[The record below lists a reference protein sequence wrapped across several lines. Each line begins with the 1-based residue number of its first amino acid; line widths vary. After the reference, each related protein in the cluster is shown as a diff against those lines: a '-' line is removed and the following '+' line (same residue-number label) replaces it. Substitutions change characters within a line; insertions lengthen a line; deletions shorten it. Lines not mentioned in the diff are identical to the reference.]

1 MGLQAKMER
10 KEARRAIIDTSP
22 RLPVV
27 ARQVSVGTADT
38 MRSKVPVV
46 LRYLEPKS
54 TRVRARKS
62 LYLPVLAPPS
72 SPPRHRVIAS
82 SRHRVIKTGITRYL
96 TQTTHRY
103 LVFSRYLSNRV
114 VLQVP
119 FTALPI
125 PSSHAIPAP
134 APAPAIPVLVCDR
147 SSEGEIRVR
156 ERTRRRSRSGKLACW
171 SRSSQHALL
180 QPDGVFP
187 LRRGRLPTTP

>member
-22 RLPVV
+22 RQPVV

-96 TQTTHRY
+96 TSTTHRY

-119 FTALPI
+119 FTALATMPTSWALQPAGQANAPP
-125 PSSHAIPAP
+125 PSGDGAATSPELASAS
-134 APAPAIPVLVCDR
+134 PV
-147 SSEGEIRVR
+147 EGEVG
-156 ERTRRRSRSGKLACW
+156 SG
-171 SRSSQHALL
+171 
-180 QPDGVFP
+180 G
-187 LRRGRLPTTP
+187 